1 MSTTRLPSVFETDPF
16 ALALDEPLRNLM
28 RPWRWS
34 SLPEAPQIKMD
45 VAETEG
51 VYTVKAEIP
60 GVRKEDI
67 HVELDGAKVTISAE
81 VKKDHDEK
89 KEGRVVR
96 SERSY
101 GYASRTFTLGHEVER
116 AKAEAKYADGVLT
129 LTLPKAASSRV
140 EPLVVK

>member
-1 MSTTRLPSVFETDPF
+1 MTITRLPSLFETDP
-16 ALALDEPLRNLM
+16 LALDEPLRNLM

-34 SLPEAPQIKMD
+34 SLPEAPQMKMD
-45 VAETEG
+45 VSEAEG

-89 KEGRVVR
+89 REGRVVR
-96 SERSY
+96 SERS
-101 GYASRTFTLGHEVER
+101 
-116 AKAEAKYADGVLT
+116 
-129 LTLPKAASSRV
+129 
-140 EPLVVK
+140 

>member
-1 MSTTRLPSVFETDPF
+1 MAEV
-16 ALALDEPLRNLM
+16 
-28 RPWRWS
+28 
-34 SLPEAPQIKMD
+34 PQVKMD
-45 VAETEG
+45 ITEAEAA
-51 VYTVKAEIP
+51 YTVKAEIP

-67 HVELDGAKVTISAE
+67 RVEIDGATVTVGAE

-101 GYASRTFTLGHEVER
+101 GYASRTFTVGHEVDR
-116 AKAEAKYADGVLT
+116 NKAEAKYADGVLT
-129 LTLPKAASSRV
+129 LTLPKLATSKV

>member
-1 MSTTRLPSVFETDPF
+1 MANTRLPSLFEREPYSLEDAF
-16 ALALDEPLRNLM
+16 RSFLRPLRWEGM
-28 RPWRWS
+28 A
-34 SLPEAPQIKMD
+34 EVPQVKMD
-45 VAETEG
+45 ITEAEAA
-51 VYTVKAEIP
+51 YTVKAEIP

-67 HVELDGAKVTISAE
+67 RVEIDGATVTVGAE

-101 GYASRTFTLGHEVER
+101 GYASRTFTVGHEVDR
-116 AKAEAKYADGVLT
+116 NKAEAKYADGVLT
-129 LTLPKAASSRV
+129 LTLPKLATSKV

>member
-1 MSTTRLPSVFETDPF
+1 MTSTRLPSLFETDPF
-16 ALALDEPLRNLM
+16 ALDEPFRGLM
-28 RPWRWS
+28 RPLRWGTA
-34 SLPEAPQIKMD
+34 PEAPQIKMD
-45 VAETEG
+45 VSEAEG

-101 GYASRTFTLGHEVER
+101 GYASRTFTVGHEVDR
-116 AKAEAKYADGVLT
+116 NKAEAKYADGVLT
-129 LTLPKAASSRV
+129 LTLPKLATSKV

>member
-1 MSTTRLPSVFETDPF
+1 MTITRLPSLFETDP
-16 ALALDEPLRNLM
+16 LALDEPLRNLM

-34 SLPEAPQIKMD
+34 SLPEAPQMKMD
-45 VAETEG
+45 VS
-51 VYTVKAEIP
+51 KAEIP

-89 KEGRVVR
+89 REGRVVR

-140 EPLVVK
+140 EPLVVR